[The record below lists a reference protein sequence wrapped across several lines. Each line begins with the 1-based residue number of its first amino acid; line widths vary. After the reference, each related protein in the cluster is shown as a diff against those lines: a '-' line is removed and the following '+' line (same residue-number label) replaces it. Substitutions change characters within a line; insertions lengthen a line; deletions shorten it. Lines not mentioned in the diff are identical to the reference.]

1 MRVIKI
7 KEGNARIVLSSN
19 SYHLM
24 HQSSEK
30 DFKNIKEG
38 GKCTGAC
45 LRLQVIQARIHK
57 CRSRNYS
64 RPECPKVVV
73 LALQLLLSLLLVL
86 IITIH
91 KYKNGCH
98 GMLMRMQRQHKLII
112 YVLNTTCLHGVP
124 GT

>member
-1 MRVIKI
+1 MAKWVYLF
-7 KEGNARIVLSSN
+7 KEGNAGIVYSIN
-19 SYHLM
+19 SYYLM
-24 HQSSEK
+24 QQASEE

-73 LALQLLLSLLLVL
+73 LALQ
-86 IITIH
+86 
-91 KYKNGCH
+91 
-98 GMLMRMQRQHKLII
+98 
-112 YVLNTTCLHGVP
+112 
-124 GT
+124 